1 MTDIDKNVENVDTTP
16 EKESKEEKDLGPEYE
31 FEQATW
37 NEVFH
42 SCCHHSPA
50 EWGMILLG
58 LFGVLFFLYFFL
70 LGISLLGTGAK
81 VMGGCT
87 AGEMFGDDTNPVA
100 GLMVGILSTAL
111 IQSSST
117 TTSIIVSLVGA
128 ESVSVNQGIYMVMG
142 ANIGTSV
149 TNTLVAMGQLG
160 DGDQL
165 ERAFAGA
172 TVHDMFNFLSV
183 AVFFPIELVTGYLAR
198 LTKACV
204 DDWNKK
210 DGELWVGPLKAIIGP
225 ISHKVIVANYAVLT
239 GVAKNKTCEDFY
251 PIVCENPEDP
261 TRATCQTGLIGCDIH
276 TGVCPY
282 FFQIDATDADDRM
295 SGIAV
300 FILGIIMLFLC
311 LFGMVAVLQKMML
324 KASMR
329 IVHKATDI
337 NGYIAILIGMGV
349 TMVVQSSSVT
359 TSTFTPLVGMDVVKI
374 EQMLPITLGANLGT
388 TVTAIMAAMLSTT
401 SAMQVALAHM
411 FFNLSGIIVWY
422 PIPFMRNIPLNLAR
436 GLGKST
442 RIWKG
447 LPVVYILSVFLVFPL
462 LLLGLSLLYTQGVK
476 GLTTIG
482 IILTVTILL
491 GIAYAVF
498 WFCKAD
504 GKEKVTAKMAK
515 MQSRRRAMTSLA
527 DDMEFLKSEVKFLK
541 ERAGVMDEEAPTEAD
556 ALTNVG
562 KEGKET
568 ESVEEDA

>member
-1 MTDIDKNVENVDTTP
+1 MTDIDKNVEDVDTTP
-16 EKESKEEKDLGPEYE
+16 EKEEKDLDPEYDL
-31 FEQATW
+31 EQVTW
-37 NEVFH
+37 NEVFQ

-50 EWGMILLG
+50 QWGMILLG
-58 LFGVLFFLYFFL
+58 ISGVVFFLYFFL

-87 AGEMFGDDTNPVA
+87 AGELFGDDSNPVA
-100 GLMVGILSTAL
+100 GLMVGILSTAI

-117 TTSIIVSLVGA
+117 TTVIVVSLVGA
-128 ESVSVNQGIYMVMG
+128 ESISVNQGIYMVMG

-149 TNTLVAMGQLG
+149 TNTIVAMGQMG

-183 AVFFPIELVTGYLAR
+183 AVFFPIELITGYLAR

-204 DDWNKK
+204 NNFSTK
-210 DGELWVGPLKAIIGP
+210 DGDLWVGPLKAIINP
-225 ISHKVIVANYAVLT
+225 ISHKVIVANYAVLK
-239 GVAKNKTCEDFY
+239 GVAKGQTCDDFY
-251 PIVCENPEDP
+251 PIICDNPEDP
-261 TRATCQTGLIGCDIH
+261 TKETCPRVGLVGCDMH

-282 FFQIDATDADDRM
+282 FFQIDATDSDDRM
-295 SGIAV
+295 SGLAV
-300 FILGIIMLFLC
+300 FILGLIMLFIC
-311 LFGMVAVLQKMML
+311 LFGMVWVLQKMML

-329 IVHKATDI
+329 IIHKATDI

-359 TSTFTPLVGMDVVKI
+359 TSTFTPLVGMDIVQI

-401 SAMQVALAHM
+401 SAMQVAMAHM
-411 FFNLSGIIVWY
+411 FFNLSGIVVWY

-436 GLGKST
+436 GLGRST
-442 RIWKG
+442 RVWKG
-447 LPVVYILSVFLVFPL
+447 FPIVYILSVFLLFPL
-462 LLLGLSLLYTQGVK
+462 LLLGLSLLFTQGVK
-476 GLTTIG
+476 GLTAIG
-482 IILTVTILL
+482 IILTVCILL
-491 GIAYAVF
+491 GIAYTAF
-498 WFCKAD
+498 WFCKQD
-504 GKEKVTAKMAK
+504 GKAKVTAKMTK
-515 MQSRRRAMTSLA
+515 MQSRRRAMMSL
-527 DDMEFLKSEVKFLK
+527 DEDMDFLKSEVKFLK

-556 ALTNVG
+556 AL
-562 KEGKET
+562 KEVKEN